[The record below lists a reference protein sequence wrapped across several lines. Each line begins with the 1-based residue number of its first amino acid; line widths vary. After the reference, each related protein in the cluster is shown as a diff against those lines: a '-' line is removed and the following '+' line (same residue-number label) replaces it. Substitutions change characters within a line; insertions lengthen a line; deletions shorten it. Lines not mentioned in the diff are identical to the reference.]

1 MNVAQLL
8 KDSANAVQAATLVKR
23 TSADLVRQVPYAA
36 IGAAVL
42 VGALAGFAYTHA
54 SRRGRGRP
62 S

>member
-1 MNVAQLL
+1 VNVAQFL
-8 KDSANAVQAATLVKR
+8 KDSANALQAATLVKR

-42 VGALAGFAYTHA
+42 VGAVAGFACTHGL
-54 SRRGRGRP
+54 RRGRRRP